1 MNAEQRKMLLR
12 TAKQAVE
19 AAVQRRSMPQPQ
31 SGDPDLNERCGC
43 FVTLKSAGRL
53 RGCIGQ
59 FTGDQ
64 PLIELVAR
72 MAQASSTQDSRFFH
86 DPIRPGE
93 LTKLNI
99 EISVLSPLQRTQ
111 DPLSLRLGV
120 DGVYIIR
127 GGRSGC
133 FLPQVVEETGWNKEK
148 FLSYCCAHKAMLPPD
163 AWKDP
168 ATEVYLFTV
177 EAFNADWTDIK

>member
-1 MNAEQRKMLLR
+1 MNAEQRMTLLR

-72 MAQASSTQDSRFFH
+72 MARASSTQDSRFFH

-127 GGRSGC
+127 GSRSGC
-133 FLPQVVEETGWNKEK
+133 FLPQVAEETGWNKEE
-148 FLSYCCAHKAMLPPD
+148 FLSYCCAHKAMLSPD

-177 EAFNADWTDIK
+177 EAFSADWTDIK